1 VDRWWLRSSVQ
12 LQTISL
18 TLTGLGIN
26 PRRMRLRMSPTTG
39 LSFDLIRKPSAN
51 PICSIKLCDGLT
63 NWSMKWLSNF
73 EMAIQFC
80 SKEAFGLLC
89 GRRKTEPLA
98 IVALRAAALSRC
110 VPEVMADLMPS
121 R

>member
-51 PICSIKLCDGLT
+51 PICGIKLCDGLT

-73 EMAIQFC
+73 ALTTHL
-80 SKEAFGLLC
+80 AFYAGD
-89 GRRKTEPLA
+89 GRQNLSQ
-98 IVALRAAALSRC
+98 LSRLEPRRYPDVC
-110 VPEVMADLMPS
+110 
-121 R
+121 RK